1 MVASATLLYTA
12 RANNGWGGGWG
23 EGWGG
28 HSQRPSRDQ
37 LGPVFT
43 PGFTSL
49 REEGAR
55 QMRQRHAGV
64 WRQGRNSSLEN
75 SGAEIRVEQRGGE
88 TVIEFARSGEAQGEL
103 SFINFICLP
112 LFTSFAE
119 CSRCFLLGF
128 VSVRRS
134 FLSRIQSVHLIH
146 FHLLSGLWCFS
157 DCNN

>member
-1 MVASATLLYTA
+1 MASATLLYTA

-37 LGPVFT
+37 LGPVYT

-55 QMRQRHAGV
+55 QMRQRHSGV
-64 WRQGRNSSLEN
+64 WREGRNSSLD

-103 SFINFICLP
+103 FFVIP
-112 LFTSFAE
+112 LVTSFVAD
-119 CSRCFLLGF
+119 CPAMSF
-128 VSVRRS
+128 VFVY
-134 FLSRIQSVHLIH
+134 
-146 FHLLSGLWCFS
+146 
-157 DCNN
+157 

>member
-1 MVASATLLYTA
+1 MVGGGFPLETNFLSNFQMSQVVASATLLYTA

-23 EGWGG
+23 G
-28 HSQRPSRDQ
+28 HSRRPSRDQ
-37 LGPVFT
+37 LGPVYT

-55 QMRQRHAGV
+55 QMRQRHSGV
-64 WRQGRNSSLEN
+64 WREGRNSSLDN

-103 SFINFICLP
+103 FFVIP

-119 CSRCFLLGF
+119 CSSCVLLD
-128 VSVRRS
+128 
-134 FLSRIQSVHLIH
+134 LC
-146 FHLLSGLWCFS
+146 LLAPLDALGGAAF
-157 DCNN
+157 